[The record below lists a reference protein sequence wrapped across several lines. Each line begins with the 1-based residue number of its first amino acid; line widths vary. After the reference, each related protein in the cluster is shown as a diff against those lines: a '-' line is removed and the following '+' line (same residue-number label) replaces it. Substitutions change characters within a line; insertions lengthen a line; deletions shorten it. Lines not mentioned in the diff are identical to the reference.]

1 MQLEISN
8 ELLKKHPYLTKNEIR
23 TIIKTVW
30 NHKSTKLKSGHII
43 DFTIPHFGRI
53 KSHGNKKKKKYLA
66 LDRRHK
72 RRQYVKKL
80 MSKEKLL
87 F

>member
-1 MQLEISN
+1 MQLEISDK
-8 ELLKKHPYLTKNEIR
+8 LLKKHPYLTKNEIR
-23 TIIKTVW
+23 TIIKTIW
-30 NHKSTKLKSGHII
+30 NHKSIKLKSGHVVN
-43 DFTIPHFGRI
+43 FTMPHFGNI

-72 RRQYVKKL
+72 RKQYLKKS
-80 MSKEKLL
+80 MTKEKLL